1 MGNLQKAKVEK
12 VATYIR
18 AATGHS
24 QKRIPQLDQG
34 YASAKSFTRAAQKIY
49 FKQWAYSATAR
60 VLF

>member
-1 MGNLQKAKVEK
+1 MTRNKTEK
-12 VATYIR
+12 IATCIQ
-18 AATGHS
+18 AAALL